1 MPTIRA
7 VLVLAL
13 SLIGSML
20 LAQRP
25 GGGGPGRPSIG
36 KVYGKI
42 MDANSRKGVEF
53 ATVQLVRMPGD
64 SIVSG
69 ALAEENGDFM
79 LERLPF
85 GPFKLKVT
93 FLGYTSLFVD
103 LRITP
108 DRIEQ
113 DLGNL
118 LLVPNVAVLKEAEV
132 TGERSQSVLQ
142 VDRRIYNVE
151 KDLSVRG
158 GTATDVMK
166 NVPGLSVD
174 ADGGVT
180 LRNAAPQIM
189 VDGRP
194 SSMTLDQ
201 IPADDIER
209 VEVITNPSVIFD
221 ASSGGGIINVVL
233 KKSTRPGYSGQ
244 LQGGIGTNGRYQ
256 SNGNLNVKDGRWTF
270 QLSGNYNYSANN
282 TTSLTKR
289 DLLSGDLVTSRF
301 DQEGNSG
308 SDRNN
313 YGGRFGVDW
322 KASNRSTLS
331 FSQSARGRAYISDDQ
346 LDYVQYDSTGGI
358 EFTGRQ
364 LNVGSNNS
372 NDLTSQFTFRHRTPK
387 EGREWSTDLT
397 YNRSRRDND
406 ALYTTETNDA
416 DGLPSIGSP
425 RVQDN
430 IGSTDADQLTWQFD
444 FSDPRGERDKFE
456 YGLRSNVRSDHSL
469 LNVTVGTDTSAV
481 ARDSTLSNDYQI
493 TDMVNAAY
501 FNWIHKIDDRWGF
514 QAGLR
519 FETTRF
525 ISDIKDKGLSFEYIY
540 PNGTEDLWKALFPAI
555 YVSRKWEGTRELQ
568 FNVSRKINRPNFFQ
582 MMPFIMF
589 SDSRN
594 LRIGNPSLAPEFID
608 LAEVNHL
615 LPIGEG
621 RSNWLSSVFMRVTEN
636 VITSYVYPLPENP
649 QILVNT
655 FVNGDNSFTYGW
667 ENTVKLEFSKA
678 MQLTVGGTVQYV
690 DISAGEGRVSNSG
703 WQANGKL
710 NLLTKLPKD
719 WSVQLNGEL
728 EGRRP
733 IPQGYSIANWGIDL
747 STTKEFNKHWSA
759 TAMLNDVFFT
769 RKWGTVLDTPTL
781 YQETQRRREMRFLRV
796 TLTWKFGEQDAS
808 LFRRRNQQQRR
819 DPGSGGEGGEGF

>member
-1 MPTIRA
+1 MPTTRA

-25 GGGGPGRPSIG
+25 GGGGGRPSIG
-36 KVYGKI
+36 KVYGKV
-42 MDANSRKGVEF
+42 MDASTRKGVEF
-53 ATVQLVRMPGD
+53 ATVQLVRTPGD
-64 SIVSG
+64 SIVGG

-93 FLGYTSLFVD
+93 FLGYTTLVMD
-103 LRITP
+103 VRITP
-108 DRIEQ
+108 DVVEQ

-118 LLVPNVAVLKEAEV
+118 MLQPNAAVLKEAEV

-180 LRNAAPQIM
+180 LRNATPQIM

-194 SSMTLDQ
+194 STMTLDQ

-244 LQGGIGTNGRYQ
+244 LQGGVGTNGRYQ
-256 SNGNLNVKDGRWTF
+256 SNGSLNVKDGRWTF
-270 QLSGNYNYSANN
+270 QLSGNYNYSSNN
-282 TTSLTKR
+282 TKSLTSR
-289 DLLSGDLVTSRF
+289 ELLSGELVTNRF
-301 DQEGNSG
+301 DQEGRSG
-308 SDRNN
+308 SDRSN

-331 FSQSARGRAYISDDQ
+331 FSQSIRGRDYTNDDK
-346 LDYVQYDSTGGI
+346 LDYVQYDSTGGV
-358 EFTGRQ
+358 EYTGQQ
-364 LNVGSNNS
+364 LNTGSNNS
-372 NDLTSQFTFRHRTPK
+372 SDLTSQVTFLHRTPK
-387 EGREWSTDLT
+387 PGREWSTDLT
-397 YNRSRRDND
+397 YNRSRRTND
-406 ALYTTETNDA
+406 AVYVTETYDA
-416 DGLPSIGSP
+416 DGLPSVGSP

-430 IGSTDADQLTWQFD
+430 VGSTDADQFTWQFH

-456 YGLRSNVRSDHSL
+456 YGLRSNVRLDHSL

-519 FETTRF
+519 LETTRF

-555 YVSRKWEGTRELQ
+555 YGSRKREGVRELQ

-615 LPIGEG
+615 LPLGEG

-649 QILVNT
+649 QILVST

-678 MQLTVGGTVQYV
+678 MQLTVGGTLQYV

-703 WQANGKL
+703 WQANGKV
-710 NLLTKLPKD
+710 NLLTRLPKD

-747 STTKEFNKHWSA
+747 SSTKEFNKHWSA
-759 TAMLNDVFFT
+759 TAMVNDVFFT

-808 LFRRRNQQQRR
+808 FFRRKNQQQRR
-819 DPGSGGEGGEGF
+819 DPGAGGEESF